1 MKARLLAIHPVLM
14 AHDVTA
20 SVQFYLSLGFSLTF
34 QDQADHP
41 TYAGVVRDSLELHI
55 QWADPSQ
62 WAFPTDRPA
71 YRFLVSDVD
80 AMFQAFRERGSINAT
95 TSEDS
100 PWASP
105 AETPWGTRE
114 FHLRDPG
121 RNSLQFYRP
130 SQGAA

>member
-20 SVQFYLSLGFSLTF
+20 SVQFYLSLGFSLAF
-34 QDQADHP
+34 QDRPEQP

-71 YRFLVSDVD
+71 CPFLVSDVD
-80 AMFQAFRERGSINAT
+80 AMFQAFRESGSINGT
-95 TSEDS
+95 TSQDS

-121 RNSLQFYRP
+121 QNSLQFYQP
-130 SQGAA
+130 LQGAA